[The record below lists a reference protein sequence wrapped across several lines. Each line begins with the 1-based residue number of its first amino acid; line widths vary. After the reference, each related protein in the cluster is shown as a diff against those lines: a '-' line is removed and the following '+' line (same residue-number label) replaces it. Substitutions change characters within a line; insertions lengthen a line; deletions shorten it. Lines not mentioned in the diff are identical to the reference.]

1 MSRFQTIEDVRT
13 FCRSVA
19 QLAIDLGDEE
29 IGLMLRKA
37 LAAGDTSSPTER
49 LGETILGLEAA
60 RKFMDDRYPVA
71 VSYTH
76 LDVYKRQQLGDVN
89 AVADGFRA
97 WLGANPDMV
106 DDHL

>member
-19 QLAIDLGDEE
+19 QLAVALGDEE

-60 RKFMDDRYPVA
+60 RRSWMPAIRLMSWPNSMKP
-71 VSYTH
+71 S
-76 LDVYKRQQLGDVN
+76 GW
-89 AVADGFRA
+89 DGKE
-97 WLGANPDMV
+97 
-106 DDHL
+106 